1 MNQNNNYMNNYL
13 YKVEESFVSV
23 QYQFDDM
30 KKFLNMD
37 MFDLDKYIDNFNYN
51 IEDINYELFELEL
64 RLRALRDKLNEPE
77 IL

>member
-1 MNQNNNYMNNYL
+1 MNQNNNYMNDYL
-13 YKVEESFVSV
+13 YKVESSFVSV

-37 MFDLDKYIDNFNYN
+37 MFDLDKYINNFNYN
-51 IEDINYELFELEL
+51 IEDINYELFEFEL
-64 RLRALRDKLNEPE
+64 RLRALRDKLNESE

>member
-1 MNQNNNYMNNYL
+1 MNHNNNYMNNYL
-13 YKVEESFVSV
+13 YKVESSFVSV

-30 KKFLNMD
+30 KEFLNMD
-37 MFDLDKYIDNFNYN
+37 MFDLDKYIDNFYYN

-64 RLRALRDKLNEPE
+64 RLRALRDKLNESE

>member
-1 MNQNNNYMNNYL
+1 MNQNNNYMNDYL

-51 IEDINYELFELEL
+51 IEDINYELFEFEL
-64 RLRALRDKLNEPE
+64 RLRALRDKLNESE